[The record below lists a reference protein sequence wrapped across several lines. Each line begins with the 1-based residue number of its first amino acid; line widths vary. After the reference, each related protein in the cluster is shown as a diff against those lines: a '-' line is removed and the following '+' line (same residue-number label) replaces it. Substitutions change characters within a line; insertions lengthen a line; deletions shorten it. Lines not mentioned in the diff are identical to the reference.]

1 MNQKVKITLVVVL
14 CVALVS
20 AGAVVLR
27 KTLTKNNETKQ
38 GTSSS
43 SSVSTSATDS
53 QSDSQTETG
62 SVSESTSG
70 STSESTSAKTTT
82 TSTTDSGK
90 VTAGLFTTD
99 TTYRN
104 SHKYCIAVNTAQNIV
119 IIYSKDADGNYTKPY
134 KAMVASCGLDSSPTK
149 LGTYYTKVKY
159 RWRALNGNVYGQYA
173 TRIDGPYLFHSVP
186 YKAQSADSL
195 KWEEYNKLGSRA
207 SEGCVRLSV
216 ADAKWIYDN
225 CEIGTCV
232 YLYSDASKQEP
243 MVKPSA
249 QKIPADSPNK
259 GWDPTDPS
267 SDNPWNK

>member
-14 CVALVS
+14 CLALVS
-20 AGAVVLR
+20 AGAVALG
-27 KTLTKNNETKQ
+27 KTLSKNKETTQK
-38 GTSSS
+38 SSS
-43 SSVSTSATDS
+43 SSSASASETE
-53 QSDSQTETG
+53 SQTESQTE
-62 SVSESTSG
+62 SESASE
-70 STSESTSAKTTT
+70 STSESTTAKTT
-82 TSTTDSGK
+82 TSTTNSGK

-99 TTYRN
+99 TAYRN

-119 IIYSKDADGNYTKPY
+119 IVYSKDSDGNYTKPY
-134 KAMVASCGLDSSPTK
+134 KAIVASCGLDSSPTK

-207 SEGCVRLSV
+207 SEGCVRMSV

-225 CEIGTCV
+225 CELGTCV
-232 YLYSDASKQEP
+232 YLYNDASKQEP
-243 MVKPSA
+243 MAKPSA

-267 SDNPWNK
+267 PDNPWNK

>member
-20 AGAVVLR
+20 VGAVALG
-27 KTLTKNNETKQ
+27 KMLTKNKETTQ
-38 GTSSS
+38 ESSS
-43 SSVSTSATDS
+43 SSSASVSETESQTETETETESATDS
-53 QSDSQTETG
+53 TT
-62 SVSESTSG
+62 EST
-70 STSESTSAKTTT
+70 TAKTSA
-82 TSTTDSGK
+82 STTDSGK

-99 TTYRN
+99 TAYRN

-119 IIYSKDADGNYTKPY
+119 IVYSKDSDGNYTKPY

-207 SEGCVRLSV
+207 SEGCVRMSV

-225 CEIGTCV
+225 CELGTCV

-243 MVKPSA
+243 MAKPSA
-249 QKIPADSPNK
+249 QKIPSDSPNK

-267 SDNPWNK
+267 PDNPWNK

>member
-1 MNQKVKITLVVVL
+1 MNQKVKITLIVVL

-20 AGAVVLR
+20 AGAVALG
-27 KTLTKNNETKQ
+27 KTLTKNKETKQ
-38 GTSSS
+38 ETSSS
-43 SSVSTSATDS
+43 SSASVSETES
-53 QSDSQTETG
+53 QTDSQTE
-62 SVSESTSG
+62 SESSSE
-70 STSESTSAKTTT
+70 STSESTTAKTT

-90 VTAGLFTTD
+90 VAAGLFTTD
-99 TTYRN
+99 TAYRN

-119 IIYSKDADGNYTKPY
+119 IVYSKDSDGNYTKPY
-134 KAMVASCGLDSSPTK
+134 KAIVASCGLDSSPTK

-207 SEGCVRLSV
+207 SEGCVRMSV

-225 CEIGTCV
+225 CELGTCV

-243 MVKPSA
+243 MAKPSA

-267 SDNPWNK
+267 PDNPWNK

>member
-20 AGAVVLR
+20 AGAVALG
-27 KTLTKNNETKQ
+27 KTLTKNKETTQ
-38 GTSSS
+38 ESSS
-43 SSVSTSATDS
+43 SSSASVSETESQTETETETESATDS
-53 QSDSQTETG
+53 TT
-62 SVSESTSG
+62 EST
-70 STSESTSAKTTT
+70 TAKTSA
-82 TSTTDSGK
+82 STTDSGK

-99 TTYRN
+99 TAYRN

-119 IIYSKDADGNYTKPY
+119 IVYSKDSDGNYTKPY

-207 SEGCVRLSV
+207 SEGCVRMSV

-225 CEIGTCV
+225 CELGTCV

-243 MVKPSA
+243 MAKPSA
-249 QKIPADSPNK
+249 QKIPSDSPNK

-267 SDNPWNK
+267 PDNPWNK

>member
-1 MNQKVKITLVVVL
+1 MNQKVKITLIVVL

-20 AGAVVLR
+20 AGVVVLG
-27 KTLTKNNETKQ
+27 KTLTKNKETKQ
-38 GTSSS
+38 ESSS
-43 SSVSTSATDS
+43 SSSASASETES
-53 QSDSQTETG
+53 QTDSQTE
-62 SVSESTSG
+62 SESSSE
-70 STSESTSAKTTT
+70 STSESTTAKTT

-99 TTYRN
+99 TAYRN

-119 IIYSKDADGNYTKPY
+119 IVYSKDSDGNYTKPY
-134 KAMVASCGLDSSPTK
+134 KAIVASCGLDSSPTK

-207 SEGCVRLSV
+207 SEGCVRMSV

-225 CEIGTCV
+225 CELGTCV
-232 YLYSDASKQEP
+232 YLYSDASRQEP
-243 MVKPSA
+243 MAKPSA
-249 QKIPADSPNK
+249 QKIPEDSPNK

-267 SDNPWNK
+267 PDNPWNK

>member
-1 MNQKVKITLVVVL
+1 MNQKVKITLIVVL

-20 AGAVVLR
+20 AGAVALR

-38 GTSSS
+38 ETSSS
-43 SSVSTSATDS
+43 SSVSASATES
-53 QSDSQTETG
+53 QTDSQTETG
-62 SVSESTSG
+62 SVSESTSE
-70 STSESTSAKTTT
+70 SSSESTSAKTTA
-82 TSTTDSGK
+82 STTDSGK

-99 TTYRN
+99 TAYRN

-243 MVKPSA
+243 LAKPSA

>member
-1 MNQKVKITLVVVL
+1 MNQKVKITLIVVL

-20 AGAVVLR
+20 AGAVALR

-38 GTSSS
+38 ETSSS
-43 SSVSTSATDS
+43 SSVSASATES
-53 QSDSQTETG
+53 QTDSQTETG
-62 SVSESTSG
+62 SVSESTS
-70 STSESTSAKTTT
+70 ESTSAKTTA
-82 TSTTDSGK
+82 STTDSGK

-99 TTYRN
+99 TAYRN

-243 MVKPSA
+243 LAKPSA